1 MPADRRPA
9 QSFRDLLVWQKAHR
23 FVLAIYEFTG
33 HLPKQETYGL
43 SLQMRRAAV
52 SIPANIAEGFRKRS
66 RPDKARFMNM
76 AEGSVKESRYYLIL
90 AQDLGYGQ
98 TEELMSSLEEV
109 SRLLNAYSSALLTP
123 GS

>member
-1 MPADRRPA
+1 MSAERRPA

-23 FVLAIYEFTG
+23 LVLAIYQFTG
-33 HLPKQETYGL
+33 NLPKQETYGL

-76 AEGSVKESRYYLIL
+76 AEGSLEESRYYPIL
-90 AQDLGYGQ
+90 AQDLGYGR
-98 TEELMSSLEEV
+98 TDELMTSLEEV
-109 SRLLNAYSSALLTP
+109 SRLLYAYTAAILT
-123 GS
+123 SVS

>member
-23 FVLAIYEFTG
+23 FVLAIYEFTS

-52 SIPANIAEGFRKRS
+52 SIPANIARGFTS
-66 RPDKARFMNM
+66 AADGQ
-76 AEGSVKESRYYLIL
+76 GSLHE
-90 AQDLGYGQ
+90 YG
-98 TEELMSSLEEV
+98 
-109 SRLLNAYSSALLTP
+109 
-123 GS
+123 

>member
-1 MPADRRPA
+1 VTSQSSDTRSITSERLPDDMSADRRPA

-23 FVLAIYEFTG
+23 FVLAIYEFTS

-43 SLQMRRAAV
+43 SIQMRRAAI

-76 AEGSVKESRYYLIL
+76 LKVLWKRVGTI
-90 AQDLGYGQ
+90 
-98 TEELMSSLEEV
+98 
-109 SRLLNAYSSALLTP
+109 
-123 GS
+123 